1 MQIKRIIDLS
11 VELRT
16 YMPIWPTS
24 QLPNIIPIG
33 IASRDGYNVELY
45 NSTTHTGTHVDAPY
59 HFEENG
65 KTVDTIELN
74 RLVSE
79 GYCLKIKPKSTEIS
93 RVDLE
98 SKWKEEYNGKT
109 ILLNT
114 GWSKKRSFTKEFL
127 YEFPGLSMEA
137 AKFLLENKVKVI
149 GIDTLGIEPYAH
161 TDFHVHKF
169 LFKNDVVVIEDLNNL
184 EELEEGKKYLIVA
197 LPLKIKGA
205 SGSMARVI
213 ALDVF

>member
-1 MQIKRIIDLS
+1 MQIKKIIDLS
-11 VELRT
+11 VEIST
-16 YMPIWPTS
+16 YTPIWPTA
-24 QLPNIIPIG
+24 QLPNIVPIG

-45 NSTTHTGTHVDAPY
+45 TSTTHTGTHIDAPY

-65 KTVDTIELN
+65 KSVDALELN

-79 GYCLKIKPKSTEIS
+79 GYCIKIRTKSTEITKEE
-93 RVDLE
+93 LE

-109 ILLNT
+109 ILINT
-114 GWSKKRSFTKEFL
+114 GWSRKRGFNKEFL
-127 YEFPGLSMEA
+127 YDFPGLSMDA
-137 AKFLLENKVKVI
+137 AKFILEKKVSVL

-161 TDFHVHKF
+161 TDFHVHKL
-169 LFKNDVVVIEDLNNL
+169 LFKNDAIVIEDLNN
-184 EELEEGKKYLIVA
+184 LEEGKKYLIVA